1 MVARGA
7 SCIHYFRL
15 INLGTINRLVCVQE
29 RPGHPNRFMRRGL
42 CTAQEENGCEPGA
55 RRYRPMAKVTFDYSK
70 AKSFV
75 KEEEVKNIESQV
87 LAAKELLVSG
97 TGAGNDFLGW
107 VNLPVDYD
115 KEEFA
120 RIQKAAAKIQS
131 DSDVLLVLGIG
142 GSYLGARAAIN
153 FLRHNF
159 YNTVSKEIRKTPEIY
174 FAGNS
179 ISGTYLANLVDVI
192 GDRDFS
198 INVISKSGTT
208 TETSIAFRLFREL
221 A

>member
-1 MVARGA
+1 
-7 SCIHYFRL
+7 
-15 INLGTINRLVCVQE
+15 
-29 RPGHPNRFMRRGL
+29 
-42 CTAQEENGCEPGA
+42 
-55 RRYRPMAKVTFDYSK
+55 MAKVTFDYSK

-142 GSYLGARAAIN
+142 GSLLYFIDRYGDAGSAYDAVLVSEFDTLEDVARYKN
-153 FLRHNF
+153 DPRHVA
-159 YNTVSKEIRKTPEIY
+159 VSSLCKEIRTDRRAI
-174 FAGNS
+174 
-179 ISGTYLANLVDVI
+179 DVTI
-192 GDRDFS
+192 
-198 INVISKSGTT
+198 
-208 TETSIAFRLFREL
+208 
-221 A
+221 